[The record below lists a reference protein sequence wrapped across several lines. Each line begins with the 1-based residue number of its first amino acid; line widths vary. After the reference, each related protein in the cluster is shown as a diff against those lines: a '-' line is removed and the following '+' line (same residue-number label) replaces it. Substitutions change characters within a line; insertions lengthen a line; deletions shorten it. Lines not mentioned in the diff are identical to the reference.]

1 MRKTLVILA
10 SVAVVAGCSSDHKVT
25 PPMPTTTTVTTPGTD
40 VPPPRNAQERAVQA
54 CAEAVPY
61 PAKLVSSFPTTVG
74 DIRNV
79 TIGTVAPSTT
89 QAFPSRNATAFGAWC
104 WIQRGKNFDVYEVTP
119 GVAAVLAAHLV
130 NFNPRDAHGAPA
142 IP

>member
-1 MRKTLVILA
+1 
-10 SVAVVAGCSSDHKVT
+10 
-25 PPMPTTTTVTTPGTD
+25 
-40 VPPPRNAQERAVQA
+40 
-54 CAEAVPY
+54 VPY

-89 QAFPSRNATAFGAWC
+89 QAFPSQKAADFGAWC
-104 WIQRGKNFDVYEVTP
+104 WIQRGKNFDVYKVTP
-119 GVAAVLAAHLV
+119 GVEAVLAVHLV